1 MKKRVHLLC
10 SQRNIPN
17 RLLQKKVNEDWIGVD
32 RGTLELLQSKI
43 QPIYAVGDFDSVTI
57 EEKQWIEARM
67 NIETMPKEK
76 DVTDLAYAVQKAL
89 EMGYKK
95 IKIYG
100 ATGGRLDHFMGA
112 MQLLKHADFKDKKIQ
127 LIDQRNVIELLT
139 PGTYTKRV
147 KRRYPYISFIPATD
161 YATLSLKGFKYELD
175 NKHLEQG
182 ATLTISNEFK
192 DNDAEILLHD
202 GMLYQIRSKD

>member
-32 RGTLELLQSKI
+32 RGTLVLLQSKI
-43 QPIYAVGDFDSVTI
+43 QPVYAVGDFDSVTI

-112 MQLLKHADFKDKKIQ
+112 MQLLKTCRF
-127 LIDQRNVIELLT
+127 
-139 PGTYTKRV
+139 
-147 KRRYPYISFIPATD
+147 
-161 YATLSLKGFKYELD
+161 
-175 NKHLEQG
+175 
-182 ATLTISNEFK
+182 
-192 DNDAEILLHD
+192 
-202 GMLYQIRSKD
+202 